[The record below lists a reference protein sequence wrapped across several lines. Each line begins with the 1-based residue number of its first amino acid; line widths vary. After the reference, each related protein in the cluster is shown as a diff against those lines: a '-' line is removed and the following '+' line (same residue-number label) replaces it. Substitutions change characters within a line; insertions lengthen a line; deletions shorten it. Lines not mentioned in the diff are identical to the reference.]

1 VTGRPIRRACIQCG
15 RPSNGSRCPEHAIP
29 PRPRGRASQD
39 KIRAFVAAVTRCAI
53 CGEGPR
59 PDDPFVCD
67 HRIPRAHGGSEDQ
80 SNWQGAHR
88 SCNGRKGA
96 KLGNSGAWSR

>member
-1 VTGRPIRRACIQCG
+1 MRACIVCG
-15 RPSNGSRCPEHAIP
+15 RPSPGSRCPEHAIP
-29 PRPRGRASQD
+29 RRPRGRPSQAA
-39 KIRAFVAAVTRCAI
+39 IRAFVDNVTHCAL

-59 PDDPFVCD
+59 ADDPFVCD
-67 HRIPRAHGGSEDQ
+67 HIIPRAYGGSDAP

-96 KLGNSGAWSR
+96 SLGNSGAWSRWSR